1 MARIVLVHGA
11 FHEKSCWDGAKA
23 SLESRGHRVETLDL
37 PGHGA
42 DTTPLEQ
49 VTLQAYADRVVEQL
63 KSDSEPAVL
72 VGHSM
77 GGMVVTQAADDF
89 LSGGGE
95 LNQVIYASA
104 FLPEDGQSLVDLAG
118 LPEGAGD
125 MVQAN
130 VQVSGEPPIGVL
142 ATEHAI
148 AAFYGECD
156 PAVALAAAERL
167 GPQPILAFVMPVSI
181 DNSRQVT
188 RRYVITGK
196 DKALPTAL
204 QRRLAQHASIVE
216 VAEIDTDH
224 SAFLSRTDE
233 FVDIID
239 RFARS

>member
-11 FHEKSCWDGAKA
+11 FHEKSCWDSAKV
-23 SLESRGHRVETLDL
+23 SLESRGHGIETLDL
-37 PGHGA
+37 PGHGE
-42 DTTPLEQ
+42 DTTPLDQ
-49 VTLQAYADRVVEQL
+49 VTLQVYADRVVQQL
-63 KSDSEPAVL
+63 ASDPEPAVL

-89 LSGGGE
+89 LASGGE
-95 LNQVIYASA
+95 LAQVIYASA

-142 ATEHAI
+142 STEHAI

-156 PAVALAAAERL
+156 AAVAQAAAASL

-181 DNSRQVT
+181 DNKRQVT

-204 QRRLAQHASIVE
+204 QRRLAQHPSIVE

>member
-11 FHEKSCWDGAKA
+11 FHDKSCWDSAKA

-37 PGHGA
+37 PGHGE

-49 VTLQAYADRVVEQL
+49 VTLQAYADRVVQQL

-89 LSGGGE
+89 IAGGGE
-95 LNQVIYASA
+95 LTQVIYASA

-156 PAVALAAAERL
+156 PAVAQAAAARL

-181 DNSRQVT
+181 DNNRKIT

-204 QRRLAQHASIVE
+204 QRRLAKHPSIVE

-224 SAFLSRTDE
+224 SAFLSRTSE